1 MRPLLSVS
9 SPAMSACFMAIAAC
23 RARGDDVHPMHVR
36 NIGFY
41 QTWQRCA
48 AQREDGAAQL
58 SAADVLARLHLRF
71 AENDDL
77 VRNILLRH
85 SPRNF
90 SRDAIECDAMF
101 TTAALMFWQ
110 RPNMVIELTPAL
122 ERLLT
127 SSDLGEDIPAAQ
139 LRPRMAACYIRFGE
153 AMRQAV
159 VLPVETGVHR
169 IQGAYVFASTYNG
182 KRAISIVA
190 IYAADRDEPL
200 GISSLDFV
208 IEDEQESLLSVIRS
222 QCGGTV
228 ESDSLLAQQTALAQ
242 LCTKVFLYWGIEQA
256 RHVSLTPHGDA
267 LRRLQG
273 MGPRKAAKLLRQTE
287 RLYDRVVL
295 GPDTLPAH
303 LRSASGEM
311 SPHWRRGHFRM
322 QAHGPRLSLRKV
334 MFISPTIVRADRLT
348 SDELP

>member
-1 MRPLLSVS
+1 
-9 SPAMSACFMAIAAC
+9 MAIAAC
-23 RARGDDVHPMHVR
+23 RARGDDVHPVHVR

-41 QTWQRCA
+41 HTWQRCA

-110 RPNMVIELTPAL
+110 RPNVVIELTPAS

-159 VLPVETGVHR
+159 VLPAETGVHS
-169 IQGAYVFASTYNG
+169 IQGAYVFASTYKG

-190 IYAADRDEPL
+190 IYAAGRDEPL

-208 IEDEQESLLSVIRS
+208 IEGEQESLLSVIRR
-222 QCGGTV
+222 QCGGDATV
-228 ESDSLLAQQTALAQ
+228 RFLAGAANGPGTALHEG
-242 LCTKVFLYWGIEQA
+242 F
-256 RHVSLTPHGDA
+256 S
-267 LRRLQG
+267 
-273 MGPRKAAKLLRQTE
+273 
-287 RLYDRVVL
+287 VL
-295 GPDTLPAH
+295 GHRTGTACKPDA
-303 LRSASGEM
+303 A
-311 SPHWRRGHFRM
+311 WRRVAALAG
-322 QAHGPRLSLRKV
+322 HGPQKGRQAA
-334 MFISPTIVRADRLT
+334 PADGTPL
-348 SDELP
+348 